1 MAEPFKRTW
10 DDACWGCVVEQ
21 LKGRGDADAALVAGL
36 DGVQEEDREAALAP
50 FAQEAVDAAWQLCRH
65 RLECR

>member
-1 MAEPFKRTW
+1 M
-10 DDACWGCVVEQ
+10 VEQ

-36 DGVQEEDREAALAP
+36 DGVQEEDREGALAP